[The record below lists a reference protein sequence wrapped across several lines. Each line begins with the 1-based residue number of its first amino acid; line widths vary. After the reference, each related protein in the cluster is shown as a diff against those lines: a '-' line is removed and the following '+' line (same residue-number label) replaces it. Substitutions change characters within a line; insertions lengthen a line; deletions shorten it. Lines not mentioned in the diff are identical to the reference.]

1 MGKLKVNKRAAFK
14 VNGEDKSS
22 VYYPLSGAEIE
33 IYKASDTADSTTT
46 SEDIE
51 KDLIDDNLVLKKT
64 TIKDEFISDYLPAGK
79 YWVVETKAPENYKL
93 NAGGNATNAYLV
105 IVTAGQT
112 TPEENAAVTI
122 DNEAEYGKLRIR
134 KVDSQGNII
143 KSPAEFTRKRSM
155 RELQPMTGR

>member
-1 MGKLKVNKRAAFK
+1 MTTKSTSQKVKATKVESKKTKAIENELMGKLKVNKRAAFK

-93 NAGGNATNAYLV
+93 
-105 IVTAGQT
+105 
-112 TPEENAAVTI
+112 
-122 DNEAEYGKLRIR
+122 K
-134 KVDSQGNII
+134 
-143 KSPAEFTRKRSM
+143 
-155 RELQPMTGR
+155 